1 MKQGVFD
8 VIPRGSLDGLTS
20 EDLRLLLN
28 GMGDINTQ
36 SLISYTSFNDETG
49 DSQSSHASLPQLV
62 MLSSHCRTL
71 RVKYRINI
79 VQEYLSYKTKHN
91 IFPLI

>member
-1 MKQGVFD
+1 MLCYTLSQSIKQGVFD

-28 GMGDINTQ
+28 GMGEINTQ

-49 DSQSSHASLPQLV
+49 DSKCLYLYVYGCMGVYDERERDDKSCIDKKSC
-62 MLSSHCRTL
+62 M
-71 RVKYRINI
+71 I
-79 VQEYLSYKTKHN
+79 V
-91 IFPLI
+91 